1 MKPQLGRLLVLPYAT
16 IGIIAAVLLW
26 TIEHVAMRTLA
37 AAIVLGGTTIGVVV
51 ASQVRR
57 GIDRIAQHYQA
68 LARAADEQSARADAA
83 NRAKDEFLATLSHEL
98 RTPLNSILGWS
109 RLLASGKLDSEQT
122 QKAIAAIERAGW
134 TQSRLIEDLLDLS
147 RIVAGRLEISPR
159 PALVQ
164 PLVESA
170 VESLRSAADAKHIVV
185 QTTIDPTIGA
195 VSIDPDRIRQVAWNL
210 VSNAIKFTPS
220 GGGVSV
226 RLDRETDAFTL
237 QVEDTGI
244 GFEPSVAA
252 HLFERFRQGDSSS
265 TRQYGGL
272 GLGLGIVRHLVELH
286 GGTVS
291 AASNGPGTGS
301 RFEVRLPLRP
311 ASMASR
317 VEPSLSP
324 LQAPTLR
331 GVSVLVVDDD
341 PANLEFV
348 RSTLEQFGALVVT
361 ASTASEAEAR
371 LRREPPDVVV
381 SDLMMPGKDG
391 WDLIREIRRLDEQS
405 GRRTPAAALTALA
418 RAEDR
423 RKALS
428 AGYQMHLAKPIDP
441 SELVSTVERLA
452 NVH

>member
-1 MKPQLGRLLVLPYAT
+1 MKLQLGRMVVLPFTT
-16 IGIIAAVLLW
+16 IGVIAAVLLW
-26 TIEHVAMRTLA
+26 TVEHVSSLPIT
-37 AAIVLGGTTIGVVV
+37 AAIVVGGIVIGVVV
-51 ASQVRR
+51 ACQVRT
-57 GIDRIAQHYQA
+57 GLDRIANHYQA
-68 LARAADEQSARADAA
+68 LASDADEQSRRADAA

-109 RLLASGKLDSEQT
+109 RLLASGKLDAAQT
-122 QKAIAAIERAGW
+122 LKAVSAIERAGW
-134 TQSRLIEDLLDLS
+134 TQSRLIEDLLDIS
-147 RIVAGRLEISPR
+147 RIVAGRLELAPR

-170 VESLRSAADAKHIVV
+170 VESLGAAADAKRIRII
-185 QTTIDPTIGA
+185 TSLDPRLGA
-195 VSIDPDRIRQVAWNL
+195 MSIDPDRIRQVAWNL
-210 VSNAIKFTPS
+210 LSNAIKFTPS
-220 GGGVSV
+220 GGTVTV
-226 RLDRETDAFTL
+226 RLESDAAAFSIV
-237 QVEDTGI
+237 VEDSGI
-244 GFEPSVAA
+244 GFDPKVAE

-291 AASNGPGTGS
+291 ASSAGTGAGS
-301 RFEVRLPLRP
+301 RFEVRIPIRP
-311 ASMASR
+311 ATSPR
-317 VEPSLSP
+317 LEPSAAP
-324 LQAPTLR
+324 THRPTLR

-348 RSTLEQFGALVVT
+348 RATLEQFGAIVAT
-361 ASTASEAEAR
+361 ASTVSEAEAR

-381 SDLMMPGKDG
+381 SDLVMPEKDG
-391 WDLIREIRRLDEQS
+391 WELIRELRRLDKQI
-405 GRRTPAAALTALA
+405 GRQTPAAALTALA

-423 RKALS
+423 RRVLN
-428 AGYQMHLAKPIDP
+428 AGYQMHIAKPIDP